1 MEMDSQRWKRVQDLF
16 HRAADLPAA
25 EQEKFLRAACGN
37 DTALLAHIQAMIE
50 EDARRTS
57 LLDCDL
63 AHMAHAMFGTATAPL
78 PLRELGPYRIQRV
91 LGEGGMG
98 VVYLAQRKDLGNLVA
113 IKLLRDAWL
122 SPARRER
129 FLNEQRTLA
138 QLNHPS
144 IARLYDADS
153 LSDGTPWFAM
163 EYVEGVPLIES
174 CTARGAPIRERLELF
189 RAVCEAVRF
198 AHSHAVI
205 HRDLKPSNI
214 LVRSDGAVRLLDFG
228 IAKQLESLDRPADQT
243 RTGLRLMTP
252 AYAAPEQ
259 IRGEPVGVHS
269 DVYSLGVILY
279 ELLAGRL
286 PFDLSSR
293 TPAEAETILVNEEPV
308 RPSLAARRPRPAD
321 GPPDGVEA
329 SRAAWA
335 DLDVLCLTAMHKDP
349 QRRYRSVEAL
359 MRDVEHFLRGEPL
372 EARPDSL
379 GYRLGKFVRRN
390 RRAVAA
396 TAAAFVAMISL
407 VVFFTARLAAARNEA
422 LAEAARTHRIQQF
435 MLNLFHGGDASVG
448 PAADLRVATLLDRGV
463 QEASALGSEPAVQAE
478 LYLTLGDVYR
488 KLGNF
493 ERAGQ
498 MIESSLEQRRKLFGG
513 DHRAV
518 AESMVALGV
527 LRVEQAR
534 LEDAEQLVRNGLA
547 MFRRNLPDD
556 RPEVAN
562 ALASLGKVLQERG
575 AYGEAIRAYEEAVRR
590 HSLVVEPTPELAE
603 SLSELANSY
612 FYAGNY
618 AKSVELNQQALEMD
632 RRIFGDR
639 HPRVGDTLIS
649 LGAAQY
655 QWGKP
660 DESEKYARQGAEII
674 EAWYGPDHYRTASAL
689 TVLARAIVNQERYDE
704 GAELLRRSLAI
715 QERVHG
721 PRHRMVAS
729 ALNEL
734 GIVALS
740 RGNLDEAET
749 CYRRM
754 VDIYREIYNDRHYL
768 IAIALSNLSNIYDRR
783 EQYAAAERTLREVV
797 ARFSDTLPPGHLDI
811 GIARIKL
818 GRVLV
823 RRKNFN
829 LAEQELTAGVEILRE
844 QTTPPAGWLQR
855 GLEGLVACYDALHR
869 PDLALQIRAE
879 LAGAGAAASSSA
891 APIK

>member
-1 MEMDSQRWKRVQDLF
+1 MDNARWKQIQDLF
-16 HRAADLPAA
+16 HQAADLPAA
-25 EQEKFLRAACGN
+25 EQEEFLRTACAN
-37 DTALLAHIQAMIE
+37 DTALLSHVRAMLG

-57 LLDCDL
+57 LLDRDL
-63 AHMAHAMFGTATAPL
+63 AHVAHEMFGEAAAPL
-78 PLRELGPYRIQRV
+78 PLREFGPYHVQRI

-98 VVYLAQRKDLGNLVA
+98 IVYLAERQDLGNRVA

-129 FLNEQRTLA
+129 FRNEQRTLA

-163 EYVEGVPLIES
+163 EYVEGLPLTEY
-174 CTARGAPIRERLELF
+174 CAARGAPVRERLELF
-189 RAVCEAVRF
+189 GSVCEAVRF

-286 PFDLSSR
+286 PFDLSNR
-293 TPAEAETILVNEEPV
+293 TPAEAETILVNEEALK
-308 RPSLAARRPRPAD
+308 PSLAARRPARAD
-321 GPPDGVEA
+321 GAGPGVQA
-329 SRAAWA
+329 GQAAWA

-359 MRDVEHFLRGEPL
+359 IRDVEHFLRGEPL

-379 GYRLGKFVRRN
+379 GYRLGKFIRRN
-390 RRAVAA
+390 RRAATA
-396 TAAAFVAMISL
+396 TAAVLVAVISL
-407 VVFFTARLAAARNEA
+407 VIFFTVRLAGARNEA
-422 LAEAARTHRIQQF
+422 LAEAARTQRIQQF

-448 PAADLRVATLLDRGV
+448 PAADLRVVSLLDHGV
-463 QEASALGSEPAVQAE
+463 QEAQALAGEPAVQAE
-478 LYLTLGDVYR
+478 LYRTLGDVYR

-498 MIESSLEQRRKLFGG
+498 LIESSLERRRALFGSN
-513 DHRAV
+513 HRAV
-518 AESMVALGV
+518 AESLVTLGI
-527 LRVEQAR
+527 LRIEQAR
-534 LEDAEQLVRNGLA
+534 LEDAEQLVRDGLA
-547 MFRRNLPDD
+547 MFRRDLPADHPD
-556 RPEVAN
+556 VAN

-575 AYGEAIRAYEEAVRR
+575 AYDDAIRAYEEAVRL
-590 HSLVVEPTPELAE
+590 HSRSKEPTPDLAE
-603 SLSELANSY
+603 SLSELANTH

-618 AKSVELNQQALEMD
+618 EKSVELNQQALEMD

-649 LGAAQY
+649 LGAVQFE
-655 QWGKP
+655 WGRAA
-660 DESEKYARQGAEII
+660 EAERYHRAGLEII
-674 EAWYGPDHYRTASAL
+674 EAWYGPDHYRTAAAL
-689 TVLARAIVNQERYDE
+689 TVLARAIVRQERYEE
-704 GAELLRRSLAI
+704 GAGLLRRSLAI

-734 GIVALS
+734 GIVAL
-740 RGNLDEAET
+740 GQNNLEEAEA
-749 CYRRM
+749 CFRRM
-754 VDIYREIYNDRHYL
+754 AAIYRELYDDRHWL
-768 IAIALSNLSNIYDRR
+768 IAIALSNLSNVYTERR
-783 EQYAAAERTLREVV
+783 QYATAEAILRETV
-797 ARFSDTLPPGHLDI
+797 ARFTESLSADHLST
-811 GIARIKL
+811 GVARVKL
-818 GRVLV
+818 GRILV
-823 RRKNFN
+823 TRKRYAQ
-829 LAEQELTAGVEILRE
+829 AEAELRAALEILMK
-844 QTTPPAGWLQR
+844 QTTPPANWVHR
-855 GLEGLVACYDALHR
+855 ARTGLLEIYEALEQTDR
-869 PDLALQIRAE
+869 AEQVRAE
-879 LAGAGAAASSSA
+879 LRAAEAAAPPANA
-891 APIK
+891 ARE